1 MKERIIVGC
10 FVAIPVI
17 ACLVAARSTDLI
29 FVAVTVG
36 FFLLCIAYAEGCER
50 L

>member
-10 FVAIPVI
+10 LVSLLLMGGLFAAQATDALYVAL
-17 ACLVAARSTDLI
+17 A
-29 FVAVTVG
+29 VG
-36 FFLLCIAYAEGCER
+36 FFLLCVAYAEGCEK